1 MLYNNSNTKKIG
13 EIRAL
18 VIFLSNL
25 GNACDSNF
33 LNQLCT
39 LQSLGLEVQASIL
52 LLCSS
57 TKMHFLVGGEK

>member
-1 MLYNNSNTKKIG
+1 MLYNNRDTKKIG

-25 GNACDSNF
+25 GNACDSSS
-33 LNQLCT
+33 LNQPCT
-39 LQSLGLEVQASIL
+39 LQSLGLEDQASIL

-57 TKMHFLVGGEK
+57 TKMHFSVGGEK